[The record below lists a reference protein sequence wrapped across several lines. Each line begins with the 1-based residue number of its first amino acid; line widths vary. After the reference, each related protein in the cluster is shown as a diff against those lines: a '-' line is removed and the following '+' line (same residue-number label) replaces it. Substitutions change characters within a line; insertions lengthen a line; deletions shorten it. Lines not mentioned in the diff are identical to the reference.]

1 MLQPSRINPFSKTN
15 ILHATTIDEH
25 LHQFESRYAHNIQ
38 QYTGKQGSPKPV
50 SSCVFW
56 PLRTHL

>member
-15 ILHATTIDEH
+15 TATTIGEH

-38 QYTGKQGSPKPV
+38 QYIGKQGSPKPV